1 MITIERHPNLDNW
14 IEVRYFG
21 KLLDQF
27 TSTIKAHKFASQQA
41 TKKKTR
47 VFNFDKGAKNGGWS
61 FSYGGNCFTYFCIS
75 NKMKTIIIIFTIG
88 QFAVGGM
95 LAGGILKAHAERQA
109 ELEKLRVSISSC
121 FE

>member
-47 VFNFDKGAKNGGWS
+47 GFNFDKGAKHGG
-61 FSYGGNCFTYFCIS
+61 
-75 NKMKTIIIIFTIG
+75 
-88 QFAVGGM
+88 
-95 LAGGILKAHAERQA
+95 
-109 ELEKLRVSISSC
+109 
-121 FE
+121 